1 MTNAES
7 VFEMAATRLRSVAG
21 RATPGPYL
29 RSKAVPGALRCV
41 DAPDGGE
48 QHLAFGIARQEDF
61 RLLVGADPGMFELLA
76 AVFAAAAGTDAAA
89 PELADLAAYLSQKMG
104 LKLPAVAFYPA
115 DDPVDEVPEPPA
127 AAAPVI
133 APEPTP
139 TALPRTPRAHPAD
152 RPAAPVP
159 ALDAAD
165 L

>member
-104 LKLPAVAFYPA
+104 LKLPAVSFYPA
-115 DDPVDEVPEPPA
+115 DEPVDEDPESPA

-139 TALPRTPRAHPAD
+139 TAPPRTPRAHPAT
-152 RPAAPVP
+152 RSAAPVP

>member
-1 MTNAES
+1 MSNAES

-29 RSKAVPGALRCV
+29 RSNAVPGALRCV

-48 QHLAFGIARQEDF
+48 QHLAFGIARKEDF

-76 AVFAAAAGTDAAA
+76 AVFAAASGTDAAA
-89 PELADLAAYLSQKMG
+89 PELAELSAYLSQKMG
-104 LKLPAVAFYPA
+104 LKLPPVKFSPDDRVDELPELPVAVAPVVASERTPA
-115 DDPVDEVPEPPA
+115 PPPQPSRGTA
-127 AAAPVI
+127 V
-133 APEPTP
+133 TRP
-139 TALPRTPRAHPAD
+139 TAH
-152 RPAAPVP
+152 VP